1 MEVIQDRG
9 CSTDLQY
16 KGQAYRI
23 KEAVQDKGR
32 STDLQYKCQTYRIK
46 EAVQAGC
53 YKSLSLP
60 QQKSLGSLSG
70 VSVSSWKCV
79 SSLDFL
85 TQACL
90 QSLSSSVCLKH
101 TVSVSSMQS
110 LSRSL
115 PQAVSMFHACSFR
128 FNFRYAVSVSN

>member
-16 KGQAYRI
+16 KGQTYRI

-70 VSVSSWKCV
+70 VYVWG
-79 SSLDFL
+79 L
-85 TQACL
+85 CL
-90 QSLSSSVCLKH
+90 KLEVCLKLGLSDSSLPA
-101 TVSVSSMQS
+101 VSLKLS
-110 LSRSL
+110 LSEAYSL
-115 PQAVSMFHACSFR
+115 CFK
-128 FNFRYAVSVSN
+128 YAVSV

>member
-16 KGQAYRI
+16 KGQAYRLKEAVQDKGRSTDLQYKCQTYRI

-70 VSVSSWKCV
+70 VSVWGLCLKLGLSD
-79 SSLDFL
+79 SSLPAVSL
-85 TQACL
+85 KL
-90 QSLSSSVCLKH
+90 SLSEAY
-101 TVSVSSMQS
+101 S
-110 LSRSL
+110 LC
-115 PQAVSMFHACSFR
+115 FK
-128 FNFRYAVSVSN
+128 YAVSV